1 MKTIVISSGDLTM
14 GGLQKILVE
23 YLKLIDKNKYRIVL
37 LIAND
42 YGKKNLFLEE
52 IPKNVEIQFVR
63 PYNLVSKIA
72 ELSKNRK
79 ILNRL
84 LLKRYR
90 YRSKRVFKNI
100 FLEKLSKLG
109 KIDLIIDFDGGLKS
123 ILDNLKAEKKIIW
136 IHSSIR

>member
-90 YRSKRVFKNI
+90 YRSKRVFKSI

-123 ILDNLKAEKKIIW
+123 VLDNLKAEKKKN
-136 IHSSIR
+136 RD

>member
-72 ELSKNRK
+72 ELSKKRK
-79 ILNRL
+79 ILNRV
-84 LLKRYR
+84 LLKGYR
-90 YRSKRVFKNI
+90 NK
-100 FLEKLSKLG
+100 
-109 KIDLIIDFDGGLKS
+109 
-123 ILDNLKAEKKIIW
+123 
-136 IHSSIR
+136 

>member
-1 MKTIVISSGDLTM
+1 MRTIVISSGDLTM
-14 GGLQKILVE
+14 GGLQKVLVE
-23 YLKLIDKNKYRIVL
+23 YLKLIDKNKYKIVL
-37 LIAND
+37 LITND

-90 YRSKRVFKNI
+90 
-100 FLEKLSKLG
+100 
-109 KIDLIIDFDGGLKS
+109 
-123 ILDNLKAEKKIIW
+123 
-136 IHSSIR
+136 

>member
-52 IPKNVEIQFVR
+52 IPKN
-63 PYNLVSKIA
+63 
-72 ELSKNRK
+72 
-79 ILNRL
+79 
-84 LLKRYR
+84 
-90 YRSKRVFKNI
+90 
-100 FLEKLSKLG
+100 
-109 KIDLIIDFDGGLKS
+109 
-123 ILDNLKAEKKIIW
+123 
-136 IHSSIR
+136 

>member
-79 ILNRL
+79 IFQN
-84 LLKRYR
+84 
-90 YRSKRVFKNI
+90 
-100 FLEKLSKLG
+100 LS
-109 KIDLIIDFDGGLKS
+109 FEFFNS
-123 ILDNLKAEKKIIW
+123 ILCNILTNYL
-136 IHSSIR
+136 

>member
-14 GGLQKILVE
+14 GGLQKVLVE

-72 ELSKNRK
+72 ELSKIYT
-79 ILNRL
+79 ILH
-84 LLKRYR
+84 
-90 YRSKRVFKNI
+90 
-100 FLEKLSKLG
+100 KLY
-109 KIDLIIDFDGGLKS
+109 
-123 ILDNLKAEKKIIW
+123 
-136 IHSSIR
+136 

>member
-1 MKTIVISSGDLTM
+1 MKTIMISSGDLTM

-63 PYNLVSKIA
+63 PYNLVSKMQ
-72 ELSKNRK
+72 SCQ
-79 ILNRL
+79 
-84 LLKRYR
+84 KR
-90 YRSKRVFKNI
+90 
-100 FLEKLSKLG
+100 EKY
-109 KIDLIIDFDGGLKS
+109 
-123 ILDNLKAEKKIIW
+123 
-136 IHSSIR
+136 

>member
-90 YRSKRVFKNI
+90 YRSKRVFKSI

-109 KIDLIIDFDGGLKS
+109 KIDLIIGTHALISENVEFL
-123 ILDNLKAEKKIIW
+123 LFLF
-136 IHSSIR
+136 